1 MSLIPLNILLNHL
14 KFLSLLLLLVTVFL
28 SSAMADPKIYSPIVK
43 KGEGAFEYRGNTT
56 VDDDDNKDGSQR
68 HVAELEYGVTDWWH
82 TAVFGR
88 WNKPATGSLKY
99 ALTAW
104 ENIIQLTEK
113 GKYWLDAGL
122 YLEYKLANDDD
133 DSDQFE
139 GKLLFEKRINDYQN
153 LLNLTI
159 EQDLEAKGDDD
170 LVFEYAWRTRKKI
183 AEHMKIGFEAFGKL
197 GELGDLNA
205 LEDQQ
210 HRIGPVFYHEF
221 HIGSQEVEY
230 DLAWLVGLTGP
241 TPDHTFRWKIEIP
254 FNF

>member
-1 MSLIPLNILLNHL
+1 MSLIFFN
-14 KFLSLLLLLVTVFL
+14 FYRVYLLLLGILFTLIFFFTSPVC
-28 SSAMADPKIYSPIVK
+28 ADPKVYSPVVK
-43 KGEGAFEYRGNTT
+43 KGERAFEYRGNTT

-68 HVAELEYGVTDWWH
+68 HVVELEYGVTDWWH

-88 WNKPATGSLKY
+88 WNKPAMGSLGY

-104 ENIIQLTEK
+104 ENIFQLTPK
-113 GKYWLDAGL
+113 GKYWLDAGI
-122 YLEYKLANDDD
+122 YLEYKLADDDD

-139 GKLLFEKRINDYQN
+139 GKLLFEKRINNYQN

-183 AEHMKIGFEAFGKL
+183 ADHMKVGFEAFGKL
-197 GELGDLNA
+197 GELGDLKG
-205 LEDQQ
+205 LEDQE

-221 HIGSQEVEY
+221 HIGSLEIEY
-230 DLAWLVGLTGP
+230 DLAWLIGLTDP
-241 TPDHTFRWKIEIP
+241 TPDNTFRWKIEIP
-254 FNF
+254 F

>member
-1 MSLIPLNILLNHL
+1 MLFILCEFRLSHL
-14 KFLSLLLLLVTVFL
+14 KSLSLLLVLVTVF
-28 SSAMADPKIYSPIVK
+28 SSSVMADPKVYSPIVK
-43 KGEGAFEYRGNTT
+43 KGALAFETRGNTT
-56 VDDDDNKDGSQR
+56 IDNDDDKDGSQR
-68 HVAELEYGVTDWWH
+68 YVAELEYGVTDWWH

-88 WNKPATGSLKY
+88 WNKPATGSLEY
-99 ALTAW
+99 VLTAW
-104 ENIIQLTEK
+104 ENIIQLTKKE
-113 GKYWLDAGL
+113 KYWLDVGI
-122 YLEYKLANDDD
+122 YLEYKLANNDD

-197 GELGDLNA
+197 GELGDLKA
-205 LEDQQ
+205 LEDQE

-221 HIGSQEVEY
+221 HIGSLEVEY

-241 TPDHTFRWKIEIP
+241 TPDNTFRWKVEIP
-254 FNF
+254 LDF